1 MARTYAAVMA
11 LLGMN
16 VVLLR
21 GLKDGAGLDG
31 TVIQGV
37 VWLVLLGAVGW
48 IVGAIAQA
56 TVDESV
62 RTKIEAELATLNAA
76 GQESTK
82 APSLET
88 S

>member
-76 GQESTK
+76 GQESIK
-82 APSLET
+82 APSPET